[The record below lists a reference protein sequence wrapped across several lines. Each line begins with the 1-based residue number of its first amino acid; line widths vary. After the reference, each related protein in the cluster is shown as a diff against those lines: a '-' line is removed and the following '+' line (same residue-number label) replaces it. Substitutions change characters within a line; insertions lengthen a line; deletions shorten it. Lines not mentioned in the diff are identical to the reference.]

1 MYATA
6 LMAFL
11 LGLAG
16 FAMLS
21 LSMDRH
27 QEKVLRLSLT
37 GTLNRGLQIA
47 GMALLLLALAACMV
61 EQTQSVAA
69 IIWLG
74 LLTFAALCVA
84 ALLSYRPRALLPALA
99 LALLTAATMAMAG

>member
-1 MYATA
+1 MYTTT
-6 LMAFL
+6 LTAFL
-11 LGLAG
+11 LSLAG

-27 QEKVLRLSLT
+27 QEKVLRQSLT
-37 GTLNRGLQIA
+37 GTLNHGLKIA
-47 GMALLLLALAACMV
+47 GMALLLLALTACMV
-61 EQTQSVAA
+61 AQTESVAA

-84 ALLSYRPRALLPALA
+84 ALLSYWPRALLPASA
-99 LALLTAATMAMAG
+99 LALLMAATMAMAG